1 MEEALKPPRKRSLVL
16 NLIVGFIALV
26 GGLVLLVLGSGDASR
41 QPNLLQLTLALVLF
55 VVVALFS
62 YQTFLVLTTRFQLTR
77 SALELQW
84 GFRREVLPLEQVE
97 WAHPVLDFDSP
108 MPLPGFVLPFQYYGI
123 RRIRGLGTVE
133 FAATDRRN
141 MVLIRS
147 DERHFVISPAD
158 PRGFAQDFESLSGQ
172 GVTEAV
178 EAVSENA
185 RTRIGEIFQDGMAK
199 KLFASGVIGLLI
211 LALVTIA
218 LSATRPTITWITLE
232 QVSSNRLLLL
242 LLIGALDWLLNTLL
256 GGYCFLRGLLE
267 KHWIFLIWSWSGLV
281 SLILAAAAVFMSIG
295 SA

>member
-62 YQTFLVLTTRFQLTR
+62 YQVFLVLTTRFQLTR

-141 MVLIRS
+141 MVLIRADS
-147 DERHFVISPAD
+147 RHFVISPEDAYA
-158 PRGFAQDFESLSGQ
+158 FASEFEKLSALGPQ
-172 GVTEAV
+172 EAV
-178 EAVSENA
+178 APLSQTGRNL
-185 RTRIGEIFQDGMAK
+185 IGEILQDSMAR
-199 KLFASGVIGLLI
+199 KLFTAGIVGLLT
-211 LALVTIA
+211 LTAVSIA

-232 QVSSNRLLLL
+232 LVPSNRLLLL
-242 LLIGALDWLLNTLL
+242 LLVGGLDWLLNTFL
-256 GGYCFLRGLLE
+256 GGYFYLRGLLE
-267 KHWIFLIWSWSGLV
+267 KRWIFLIWSWSAFM
-281 SLILAAAAVFMSIG
+281 SLTLSAAAVFMSV
-295 SA
+295 

>member
-26 GGLVLLVLGSGDASR
+26 GGLVLLVLGSGDALR

-141 MVLIRS
+141 MVLIRA
-147 DERHFVISPAD
+147 DNRHFVISPEDAYA
-158 PRGFAQDFESLSGQ
+158 FASEFEKLSALGPQ
-172 GVTEAV
+172 EVVAPLSQTGR
-178 EAVSENA
+178 NL
-185 RTRIGEIFQDGMAK
+185 IGEILQDGMAR
-199 KLFASGVIGLLI
+199 KLFTAGIVGLLT
-211 LALVTIA
+211 LTAVSIA

-232 QVSSNRLLLL
+232 LVPSNRLLLL
-242 LLIGALDWLLNTLL
+242 LLVGGLDWLLNTFL
-256 GGYCFLRGLLE
+256 GGYFYLRGLLE
-267 KHWIFLIWSWSGLV
+267 KRWIFLIWSWSAFM
-281 SLILAAAAVFMSIG
+281 SLTLSAAAVFMSV
-295 SA
+295 

>member
-1 MEEALKPPRKRSLVL
+1 MEEALKPPRKRSLIF

-62 YQTFLVLTTRFQLTR
+62 YQVFLVLTTRFQLTR

-141 MVLIRS
+141 MVLIRA
-147 DERHFVISPAD
+147 DNRHFVISPEDAYA
-158 PRGFAQDFESLSGQ
+158 FASEFEKLSALGPQ
-172 GVTEAV
+172 EVVAPLSQTGR
-178 EAVSENA
+178 NL
-185 RTRIGEIFQDGMAK
+185 IGEILQDSMAR
-199 KLFASGVIGLLI
+199 KLFTAGIVGLLT
-211 LALVTIA
+211 LTAVSIA

-232 QVSSNRLLLL
+232 LVPSNRLLLL
-242 LLIGALDWLLNTLL
+242 LLVGGLDWLLNTFL
-256 GGYCFLRGLLE
+256 GGYFYLRGLLE
-267 KHWIFLIWSWSGLV
+267 KRWIFLIWSWSAFM
-281 SLILAAAAVFMSIG
+281 SLTLSAAAVFMSV
-295 SA
+295 

>member
-26 GGLVLLVLGSGDASR
+26 GGLVLLVLGSGDALR

-141 MVLIRS
+141 MVLIRA
-147 DERHFVISPAD
+147 DNRHFVISPEDAYA
-158 PRGFAQDFESLSGQ
+158 FASEFEKLSALGPQ
-172 GVTEAV
+172 EAV
-178 EAVSENA
+178 APLSQTGRNL
-185 RTRIGEIFQDGMAK
+185 IGEILQDSMAR
-199 KLFASGVIGLLI
+199 KLFTAGIVGLLT
-211 LALVTIA
+211 LTAVSIA

-232 QVSSNRLLLL
+232 LVPSNRLLLL
-242 LLIGALDWLLNTLL
+242 LLVGGLDWLLNTFL
-256 GGYCFLRGLLE
+256 GGYFYLRGLLE
-267 KHWIFLIWSWSGLV
+267 KRWIFLIWSWSAFM
-281 SLILAAAAVFMSIG
+281 SLTLSAAAVFMSV
-295 SA
+295 

>member
-26 GGLVLLVLGSGDASR
+26 GGLVLLVLGSGDALR
-41 QPNLLQLTLALVLF
+41 QPNLLQLALALVLF
-55 VVVALFS
+55 VVEALFS
-62 YQTFLVLTTRFQLTR
+62 YQVFLVLTTRFQLTR

-141 MVLIRS
+141 MVLIRADS
-147 DERHFVISPAD
+147 RHFVISPEDAYA
-158 PRGFAQDFESLSGQ
+158 FASEFEKLSALGPQ
-172 GVTEAV
+172 EAV
-178 EAVSENA
+178 APLSQTGRNL
-185 RTRIGEIFQDGMAK
+185 IGEILQDSMAR
-199 KLFASGVIGLLI
+199 KLFTAGIVGLLT
-211 LALVTIA
+211 LTAVSIA

-232 QVSSNRLLLL
+232 LVPSNRLLLL
-242 LLIGALDWLLNTLL
+242 LLVGGLDWLLNTFL
-256 GGYCFLRGLLE
+256 GGYFYLRGLLE
-267 KHWIFLIWSWSGLV
+267 KRWIFLIWSWSAFM
-281 SLILAAAAVFMSIG
+281 SLTLSAAAVFMSV
-295 SA
+295 

>member
-26 GGLVLLVLGSGDASR
+26 GGLVLLVLGSGDALR
-41 QPNLLQLTLALVLF
+41 QPNLLQLALALVLF

-141 MVLIRS
+141 MVLIRA
-147 DERHFVISPAD
+147 DNRHFVISPEDAYA
-158 PRGFAQDFESLSGQ
+158 FASEFEKLSALGPQ
-172 GVTEAV
+172 EVVAPLSQTGR
-178 EAVSENA
+178 NL
-185 RTRIGEIFQDGMAK
+185 IGEILQDSMAR
-199 KLFASGVIGLLI
+199 KLFTAGIVGLLT
-211 LALVTIA
+211 LTAVSIA

-232 QVSSNRLLLL
+232 LVPSNRLLLL
-242 LLIGALDWLLNTLL
+242 LLVGGLDWLLNTFL
-256 GGYCFLRGLLE
+256 GGYFYLRGLLE
-267 KHWIFLIWSWSGLV
+267 KRWIFLIWSWSAFM
-281 SLILAAAAVFMSIG
+281 SLTLSAAAVFMSV
-295 SA
+295 

>member
-62 YQTFLVLTTRFQLTR
+62 YQVFLVLTTRFQLTR

-108 MPLPGFVLPFQYYGI
+108 MPLPGFVLPFKYYGI

-141 MVLIRS
+141 MVLIRA
-147 DERHFVISPAD
+147 DNRHFVISPEDAYA
-158 PRGFAQDFESLSGQ
+158 FASEFEKLSALGPQ
-172 GVTEAV
+172 EVVAPLSQTGR
-178 EAVSENA
+178 NL
-185 RTRIGEIFQDGMAK
+185 IGEILQDSMAR
-199 KLFASGVIGLLI
+199 KLFTAGIVGLLT
-211 LALVTIA
+211 LTAVSIA

-232 QVSSNRLLLL
+232 LVPSNRLLLL
-242 LLIGALDWLLNTLL
+242 LLVGGLDWLLNTFL
-256 GGYCFLRGLLE
+256 GGYFYLRGLLE
-267 KHWIFLIWSWSGLV
+267 KRWIFLIWSWSAFM
-281 SLILAAAAVFMSIG
+281 SLTLSAAAVFMSV
-295 SA
+295 

>member
-41 QPNLLQLTLALVLF
+41 QPNLLQLALALVLF
-55 VVVALFS
+55 VVEALFS
-62 YQTFLVLTTRFQLTR
+62 YQVFLVLTTRFQLTR

-141 MVLIRS
+141 MVLIRA
-147 DERHFVISPAD
+147 DNRHFVISPEDAYA
-158 PRGFAQDFESLSGQ
+158 FASEFEKFSALGPQEVVAPLSQTGR
-172 GVTEAV
+172 
-178 EAVSENA
+178 NL
-185 RTRIGEIFQDGMAK
+185 IGEILQDGMAR
-199 KLFASGVIGLLI
+199 KLFTAGIVGLLT
-211 LALVTIA
+211 LTAVSIA

-232 QVSSNRLLLL
+232 LVPSNRLLLL
-242 LLIGALDWLLNTLL
+242 LLVGGLDWLLNTFL
-256 GGYCFLRGLLE
+256 GGYFYLRGLLE
-267 KHWIFLIWSWSGLV
+267 KRWIFLIWSWSAFM
-281 SLILAAAAVFMSIG
+281 SLTLSAAAVFMSV
-295 SA
+295 

>member
-26 GGLVLLVLGSGDASR
+26 GGLVLLVLGSGDALR

-141 MVLIRS
+141 MVLIRADS
-147 DERHFVISPAD
+147 RHFVISPEDAYA
-158 PRGFAQDFESLSGQ
+158 FASEFEKFSALGPQEVVAPLSQTGR
-172 GVTEAV
+172 
-178 EAVSENA
+178 NL
-185 RTRIGEIFQDGMAK
+185 IGEILQDSMAR
-199 KLFASGVIGLLI
+199 KLFTAGIVGLLT
-211 LALVTIA
+211 LTAVSIA
-218 LSATRPTITWITLE
+218 LSATRPTITWITIEL
-232 QVSSNRLLLL
+232 VPSNRLLLL
-242 LLIGALDWLLNTLL
+242 LLVGGLDWLLNTFL
-256 GGYCFLRGLLE
+256 GGYFYLRGLLE
-267 KHWIFLIWSWSGLV
+267 KRWIFLIWSWSAFM
-281 SLILAAAAVFMSIG
+281 SLTLSAAAVFMSV
-295 SA
+295 

>member
-1 MEEALKPPRKRSLVL
+1 MEEALKPPRKRSLIF

-41 QPNLLQLTLALVLF
+41 QPNLLQLALALVLF
-55 VVVALFS
+55 VVEALFS
-62 YQTFLVLTTRFQLTR
+62 YQVFLVLTTRFQLTR

-141 MVLIRS
+141 MVLIRADS
-147 DERHFVISPAD
+147 RHFVISPEDAYA
-158 PRGFAQDFESLSGQ
+158 FASEFEKLSALGPQ
-172 GVTEAV
+172 EVVAPLSQTGR
-178 EAVSENA
+178 NL
-185 RTRIGEIFQDGMAK
+185 IGEILQDSMAR
-199 KLFASGVIGLLI
+199 KLFTAGIVGLLT
-211 LALVTIA
+211 LTAVSIA

-232 QVSSNRLLLL
+232 LVPSNRLLLL
-242 LLIGALDWLLNTLL
+242 LLVGGLDWLLNTFL
-256 GGYCFLRGLLE
+256 GGYFYLRGLLE
-267 KHWIFLIWSWSGLV
+267 KRWIFLIWSWSAFM
-281 SLILAAAAVFMSIG
+281 SLTLSAAAVFMSV
-295 SA
+295 

>member
-26 GGLVLLVLGSGDASR
+26 GGLVLLVLGSGDALR

-141 MVLIRS
+141 MVLIRA
-147 DERHFVISPAD
+147 DNRHFVISPEDAYA
-158 PRGFAQDFESLSGQ
+158 FASEFEKLSALGPQ
-172 GVTEAV
+172 EVVAPLSQTGR
-178 EAVSENA
+178 NL
-185 RTRIGEIFQDGMAK
+185 IGEILQDSMAR
-199 KLFASGVIGLLI
+199 KLFTAGIVGLLT
-211 LALVTIA
+211 LTAVSIA

-232 QVSSNRLLLL
+232 LVPSNRLLLL
-242 LLIGALDWLLNTLL
+242 LLVGGLDWLLNTFL
-256 GGYCFLRGLLE
+256 GGYFYLRGLLE
-267 KHWIFLIWSWSGLV
+267 KRWIFLIWSWSAFM
-281 SLILAAAAVFMSIG
+281 SLTLSAAAVFMSV
-295 SA
+295 

>member
-41 QPNLLQLTLALVLF
+41 QPNLLQLALALVLF

-141 MVLIRS
+141 MVLIRAG
-147 DERHFVISPAD
+147 DRHFVISPEDAYA
-158 PRGFAQDFESLSGQ
+158 FASEFEKLSALGPQ
-172 GVTEAV
+172 EVVAPLSQTGR
-178 EAVSENA
+178 NL
-185 RTRIGEIFQDGMAK
+185 IGEILQDSMAR
-199 KLFASGVIGLLI
+199 KLFTAGIVGLLT
-211 LALVTIA
+211 LTAVSIA

-232 QVSSNRLLLL
+232 LVPSNRLLLL
-242 LLIGALDWLLNTLL
+242 LLVGGLDWLLNTFL
-256 GGYCFLRGLLE
+256 GGYFYLRGLLE
-267 KHWIFLIWSWSGLV
+267 KRWIFLIWSWSAFM
-281 SLILAAAAVFMSIG
+281 SLTLSAAAVFMSV
-295 SA
+295 

>member
-41 QPNLLQLTLALVLF
+41 QPNLLQLALALVLF

-62 YQTFLVLTTRFQLTR
+62 YQVFLVLTTRFQLTR

-141 MVLIRS
+141 MVLIRA
-147 DERHFVISPAD
+147 DNRHFVISPEDAYA
-158 PRGFAQDFESLSGQ
+158 FASEFEKLSALGPQ
-172 GVTEAV
+172 EAV
-178 EAVSENA
+178 APLSQTGRNL
-185 RTRIGEIFQDGMAK
+185 IGEILQDSMAR
-199 KLFASGVIGLLI
+199 KLFTAGIVGLLT
-211 LALVTIA
+211 LTAVSIA

-232 QVSSNRLLLL
+232 LVPSNRLLLL
-242 LLIGALDWLLNTLL
+242 LLVGGLDWLLNTFL
-256 GGYCFLRGLLE
+256 GGYFYLRGLLE
-267 KHWIFLIWSWSGLV
+267 KRWIFLIWSWSAFM
-281 SLILAAAAVFMSIG
+281 SLTLSAAAVFMSV
-295 SA
+295 

>member
-141 MVLIRS
+141 MVLIRA
-147 DERHFVISPAD
+147 DNRHFVISPEDAYA
-158 PRGFAQDFESLSGQ
+158 FASEFEKLSALGPQ
-172 GVTEAV
+172 EVVAPLSQTGR
-178 EAVSENA
+178 NL
-185 RTRIGEIFQDGMAK
+185 IGEILQDSMAR
-199 KLFASGVIGLLI
+199 KLFTAGIVGLLT
-211 LALVTIA
+211 LTAVSIA

-232 QVSSNRLLLL
+232 LVPSNRLLLL
-242 LLIGALDWLLNTLL
+242 LLVGGLDWLLNTFL
-256 GGYCFLRGLLE
+256 GGYFYLRGLLE
-267 KHWIFLIWSWSGLV
+267 KRWIFLIWSWSAFM
-281 SLILAAAAVFMSIG
+281 SLTLSAAAVFMSV
-295 SA
+295 

>member
-41 QPNLLQLTLALVLF
+41 QPNLLQLALALVLF
-55 VVVALFS
+55 VVEALFS
-62 YQTFLVLTTRFQLTR
+62 YQVFLVLTTRFQLTR

-141 MVLIRS
+141 MVLIRAG
-147 DERHFVISPAD
+147 DRHFVISPEDAYA
-158 PRGFAQDFESLSGQ
+158 FASEFEKLSALGPQ
-172 GVTEAV
+172 EVVAPLSQTGR
-178 EAVSENA
+178 NL
-185 RTRIGEIFQDGMAK
+185 IGEILQDSMAR
-199 KLFASGVIGLLI
+199 KLFTAGIVGLLT
-211 LALVTIA
+211 LTAVSIA

-232 QVSSNRLLLL
+232 LVPSNRLLLL
-242 LLIGALDWLLNTLL
+242 LLVGGLDWLLNTFL
-256 GGYCFLRGLLE
+256 GGYFYLRGLLE
-267 KHWIFLIWSWSGLV
+267 KRWIFLIWSWSAFM
-281 SLILAAAAVFMSIG
+281 SLTLSAAAVFMSV
-295 SA
+295 

>member
-1 MEEALKPPRKRSLVL
+1 MEEALKPPRKRSLIF

-62 YQTFLVLTTRFQLTR
+62 YQVFLVLTTRFQLTR

-141 MVLIRS
+141 MVLIRAG
-147 DERHFVISPAD
+147 DRHFVISPEDAYA
-158 PRGFAQDFESLSGQ
+158 FASEFEKLSALGPQ
-172 GVTEAV
+172 EVVAPLSQTGR
-178 EAVSENA
+178 NL
-185 RTRIGEIFQDGMAK
+185 IGEILQDSMAR
-199 KLFASGVIGLLI
+199 KLFTAGIVGLLT
-211 LALVTIA
+211 LTAVSIA

-232 QVSSNRLLLL
+232 LVPSNRLLLL
-242 LLIGALDWLLNTLL
+242 LLVGGLDWLLNTFL
-256 GGYCFLRGLLE
+256 GGYFYLRGLLE
-267 KHWIFLIWSWSGLV
+267 KRWIFLIWSWSAFM
-281 SLILAAAAVFMSIG
+281 SLTLSAAAVFMSV
-295 SA
+295 

>member
-41 QPNLLQLTLALVLF
+41 QPNLLQLALALVLF

-141 MVLIRS
+141 MVLIRAG
-147 DERHFVISPAD
+147 DRHFVISPEDAYA
-158 PRGFAQDFESLSGQ
+158 FASEFEKLSALGPQ
-172 GVTEAV
+172 EAV
-178 EAVSENA
+178 APLSQTGRNL
-185 RTRIGEIFQDGMAK
+185 IGEILQDSMAR
-199 KLFASGVIGLLI
+199 KLFTAGIVGLLI
-211 LALVTIA
+211 LTAVSIA

-232 QVSSNRLLLL
+232 LVPSNRLLLL
-242 LLIGALDWLLNTLL
+242 LLVGGLDWLLNTFL
-256 GGYCFLRGLLE
+256 GGYFYLRGLLE
-267 KHWIFLIWSWSGLV
+267 KRWIFLIWSWSAFM
-281 SLILAAAAVFMSIG
+281 SLTLSAAAVFMSV
-295 SA
+295 

>member
-41 QPNLLQLTLALVLF
+41 QPNLLQLALALVLF
-55 VVVALFS
+55 VVEALFS
-62 YQTFLVLTTRFQLTR
+62 YQVFLVLTTRFQLTR

-141 MVLIRS
+141 MVLIRADS
-147 DERHFVISPAD
+147 RHFVISPEDAYA
-158 PRGFAQDFESLSGQ
+158 FASEFEKLSALGPQ
-172 GVTEAV
+172 EVVAPLSQTGR
-178 EAVSENA
+178 NL
-185 RTRIGEIFQDGMAK
+185 IGEILQDGMAR
-199 KLFASGVIGLLI
+199 KLFTAGIVGLLT
-211 LALVTIA
+211 LTAVSIA

-232 QVSSNRLLLL
+232 LVPSNRLLLL
-242 LLIGALDWLLNTLL
+242 LLVGGLDWLLNTFL
-256 GGYCFLRGLLE
+256 GGYFYLRGLLE
-267 KHWIFLIWSWSGLV
+267 KRWIFLIWSWSAFM
-281 SLILAAAAVFMSIG
+281 SLTLSAAAVFMSV
-295 SA
+295 

>member
-41 QPNLLQLTLALVLF
+41 QPNLLQLALALVLF

-141 MVLIRS
+141 MVLIRADS
-147 DERHFVISPAD
+147 RHFVISPEDAYA
-158 PRGFAQDFESLSGQ
+158 FASEFEKLSALGPQ
-172 GVTEAV
+172 EAV
-178 EAVSENA
+178 APLSQTGRNL
-185 RTRIGEIFQDGMAK
+185 IGEILQDGMAR
-199 KLFASGVIGLLI
+199 KLFTAGLVGLLT
-211 LALVTIA
+211 LTAVSIA

-232 QVSSNRLLLL
+232 LVPSNRLLLL
-242 LLIGALDWLLNTLL
+242 LLVGGLDWLLNTFL
-256 GGYCFLRGLLE
+256 GGYFYLRGLLE
-267 KHWIFLIWSWSGLV
+267 KRWIFLIWSWSAFM
-281 SLILAAAAVFMSIG
+281 SLTLSAAAVFMSV
-295 SA
+295 

>member
-41 QPNLLQLTLALVLF
+41 QPNLLQLALALVLF
-55 VVVALFS
+55 VVEALFS
-62 YQTFLVLTTRFQLTR
+62 YQVFLVLTTRFQLTR

-141 MVLIRS
+141 MVLIRA
-147 DERHFVISPAD
+147 DNRHFVISPEDAYA
-158 PRGFAQDFESLSGQ
+158 FASEFEKLSALGPQ
-172 GVTEAV
+172 EVVAPLSQTGR
-178 EAVSENA
+178 NL
-185 RTRIGEIFQDGMAK
+185 IGEILQDGMAR
-199 KLFASGVIGLLI
+199 KLFTAGIVGLLT
-211 LALVTIA
+211 LTAVSIA

-232 QVSSNRLLLL
+232 LVPSNRLLLL
-242 LLIGALDWLLNTLL
+242 LLVGGLDWLLNTFL
-256 GGYCFLRGLLE
+256 GGYFYLRGLLE
-267 KHWIFLIWSWSGLV
+267 KRWIFLIWSWSAFM
-281 SLILAAAAVFMSIG
+281 SLTLSAAAVFMSV
-295 SA
+295 

>member
-141 MVLIRS
+141 MVLIRA
-147 DERHFVISPAD
+147 DNRHFVISPEDAYA
-158 PRGFAQDFESLSGQ
+158 FASEFEKLSALGPQ
-172 GVTEAV
+172 EVVAPLSQTGR
-178 EAVSENA
+178 NL
-185 RTRIGEIFQDGMAK
+185 IGEILQDGMAR
-199 KLFASGVIGLLI
+199 KLFTAGIVGLLT
-211 LALVTIA
+211 LTAVSIA

-232 QVSSNRLLLL
+232 LVPSNRLLLL
-242 LLIGALDWLLNTLL
+242 LLVGGLDWLLNTFL
-256 GGYCFLRGLLE
+256 GGYFYLRGLLE
-267 KHWIFLIWSWSGLV
+267 KRWIFLIWSWSAFM
-281 SLILAAAAVFMSIG
+281 SLTLSAAAVFMSV
-295 SA
+295 

>member
-41 QPNLLQLTLALVLF
+41 QPNLLQLALALVLF
-55 VVVALFS
+55 VVEALFS
-62 YQTFLVLTTRFQLTR
+62 YQVFLVLTTRFQLTR

-141 MVLIRS
+141 MVLIRAG
-147 DERHFVISPAD
+147 DRHFVISPEDAYA
-158 PRGFAQDFESLSGQ
+158 FASEFEKLSALGPQ
-172 GVTEAV
+172 EAV
-178 EAVSENA
+178 APLSQTGRNL
-185 RTRIGEIFQDGMAK
+185 IGEILQDSMAR
-199 KLFASGVIGLLI
+199 KLFTAGIVGLLT
-211 LALVTIA
+211 LTAVSIA

-232 QVSSNRLLLL
+232 LVPSNRLLLL
-242 LLIGALDWLLNTLL
+242 LLVGGLDWLLNTFL
-256 GGYCFLRGLLE
+256 GGYFYLRGLLE
-267 KHWIFLIWSWSGLV
+267 KRWIFLIWSWSAFM
-281 SLILAAAAVFMSIG
+281 SLTLSAAAVFMSV
-295 SA
+295 

>member
-62 YQTFLVLTTRFQLTR
+62 YQVFLVLTTRFQLTR

-141 MVLIRS
+141 MVLIRA
-147 DERHFVISPAD
+147 DNRHFVISPEDAYA
-158 PRGFAQDFESLSGQ
+158 FASEFEKLSALGPQ
-172 GVTEAV
+172 EVVAPLSQTGR
-178 EAVSENA
+178 NL
-185 RTRIGEIFQDGMAK
+185 IGEILQDGMAR
-199 KLFASGVIGLLI
+199 KLFTAGIVGLLT
-211 LALVTIA
+211 LTAVSIA

-232 QVSSNRLLLL
+232 LVPSNRLLLL
-242 LLIGALDWLLNTLL
+242 LLVGGLDWLLNTFL
-256 GGYCFLRGLLE
+256 GGYFYLRGLLE
-267 KHWIFLIWSWSGLV
+267 KRWIFLIWSWSAFM
-281 SLILAAAAVFMSIG
+281 SLTLSAAAVFMSV
-295 SA
+295 

>member
-26 GGLVLLVLGSGDASR
+26 GGLVLLVLGSGDALR

-62 YQTFLVLTTRFQLTR
+62 YQVFLVLTTRFQLTR

-141 MVLIRS
+141 MVLIRA
-147 DERHFVISPAD
+147 DNRHFVISPEDAYA
-158 PRGFAQDFESLSGQ
+158 FASEFEKLSALGPQ
-172 GVTEAV
+172 EVVAPLSQTGR
-178 EAVSENA
+178 NL
-185 RTRIGEIFQDGMAK
+185 IGEILQDSMAR
-199 KLFASGVIGLLI
+199 KLFTAGIVGLLT
-211 LALVTIA
+211 LTAVSIA

-232 QVSSNRLLLL
+232 LVPSNRLLLL
-242 LLIGALDWLLNTLL
+242 LLVGGLDWLLNTFL
-256 GGYCFLRGLLE
+256 GGYFYLRGLLE
-267 KHWIFLIWSWSGLV
+267 KRWIFLIWSWSAFM
-281 SLILAAAAVFMSIG
+281 SLTLSAAAVFMSV
-295 SA
+295 

>member
-62 YQTFLVLTTRFQLTR
+62 YQVFLVLTTRFQLTR

-141 MVLIRS
+141 MVLIRA
-147 DERHFVISPAD
+147 DNRHFVISPEDAYA
-158 PRGFAQDFESLSGQ
+158 FASEFEKLSALGPQ
-172 GVTEAV
+172 EAV
-178 EAVSENA
+178 APLSQTGRNL
-185 RTRIGEIFQDGMAK
+185 IGEILQDGMAR
-199 KLFASGVIGLLI
+199 KLFTAGIVGLLT
-211 LALVTIA
+211 LTAVSIA

-232 QVSSNRLLLL
+232 LVPSNRLLLL
-242 LLIGALDWLLNTLL
+242 LLVGGLDWLLNTFL
-256 GGYCFLRGLLE
+256 GGYFYLRGLLE
-267 KHWIFLIWSWSGLV
+267 KRWIFLIWSWSAFM
-281 SLILAAAAVFMSIG
+281 SLTLSAAAVFMSV
-295 SA
+295 

>member
-26 GGLVLLVLGSGDASR
+26 GGLVLLVLGSGDALR

-55 VVVALFS
+55 VVEALFS
-62 YQTFLVLTTRFQLTR
+62 YQVFLVLTTRFQLTR

-141 MVLIRS
+141 MVLIRA
-147 DERHFVISPAD
+147 DNRHFVISPEDAYA
-158 PRGFAQDFESLSGQ
+158 FASEFEKLSALGPQ
-172 GVTEAV
+172 EVVAPLSQTGR
-178 EAVSENA
+178 NL
-185 RTRIGEIFQDGMAK
+185 IGEILQDGMAR
-199 KLFASGVIGLLI
+199 KLFTAGIVGLLT
-211 LALVTIA
+211 LTAVSIA

-232 QVSSNRLLLL
+232 LVPSNRLLLL
-242 LLIGALDWLLNTLL
+242 LLVGGLDWLLNTFL
-256 GGYCFLRGLLE
+256 GGYFYLRGLLE
-267 KHWIFLIWSWSGLV
+267 KRWIFLIWSWSAFM
-281 SLILAAAAVFMSIG
+281 SLTLSAAAVFMSV
-295 SA
+295 

>member
-62 YQTFLVLTTRFQLTR
+62 YQVFLVLTTRFQLTR

-141 MVLIRS
+141 MVLIRADS
-147 DERHFVISPAD
+147 RHFVISPEDAYA
-158 PRGFAQDFESLSGQ
+158 FASEFEKLSALGPQ
-172 GVTEAV
+172 EAV
-178 EAVSENA
+178 APLSQTGRNL
-185 RTRIGEIFQDGMAK
+185 IGEILQDSMAR
-199 KLFASGVIGLLI
+199 KLFTAGIVGLLT
-211 LALVTIA
+211 LTAVSIA

-232 QVSSNRLLLL
+232 LVPSNRLLLL
-242 LLIGALDWLLNTLL
+242 LLVGGLDWLLNTFL
-256 GGYCFLRGLLE
+256 GGYFYLRGLLE
-267 KHWIFLIWSWSGLV
+267 KRWIFLIWSWSAFM
-281 SLILAAAAVFMSIG
+281 SLTLSAAAVFMSIG

>member
-26 GGLVLLVLGSGDASR
+26 GGLVLLVLGSGDALR

-62 YQTFLVLTTRFQLTR
+62 YQVFLVLTTRFQLTR
-77 SALELQW
+77 FALELQW

-141 MVLIRS
+141 MVLIRA
-147 DERHFVISPAD
+147 DNRHFVISPEDAYA
-158 PRGFAQDFESLSGQ
+158 FASEFEKLSALGPQ
-172 GVTEAV
+172 EAV
-178 EAVSENA
+178 APLSQTGRNL
-185 RTRIGEIFQDGMAK
+185 IGEILQDSMAR
-199 KLFASGVIGLLI
+199 KLFTAGIVGLLT
-211 LALVTIA
+211 LTAVSIA

-232 QVSSNRLLLL
+232 LVPSNRLLLL
-242 LLIGALDWLLNTLL
+242 LLVGGLDWLLNTFL
-256 GGYCFLRGLLE
+256 GGYFYLRGLLE
-267 KHWIFLIWSWSGLV
+267 KRWIFLIWSWSAFM
-281 SLILAAAAVFMSIG
+281 SLTLSAAAVFMSV
-295 SA
+295 

>member
-26 GGLVLLVLGSGDASR
+26 GGLVLLVLGSGDALR

-141 MVLIRS
+141 MVLIRADS
-147 DERHFVISPAD
+147 RHFVISPEDAYA
-158 PRGFAQDFESLSGQ
+158 FASEFEKLSALGPQ
-172 GVTEAV
+172 ETIAPLSQTGR
-178 EAVSENA
+178 NL
-185 RTRIGEIFQDGMAK
+185 IGEILQDGMAR
-199 KLFASGVIGLLI
+199 KLFTAGIVGLLI
-211 LALVTIA
+211 LTAVSIA

-232 QVSSNRLLLL
+232 LVPSNRLLLL
-242 LLIGALDWLLNTLL
+242 LLVGGLDWLLNTFL
-256 GGYCFLRGLLE
+256 GGYFYLRGLLE
-267 KHWIFLIWSWSGLV
+267 KRWIFLIWSWSAFM
-281 SLILAAAAVFMSIG
+281 SLTLSAAAVFMSV
-295 SA
+295 

>member
-62 YQTFLVLTTRFQLTR
+62 YQVFLVLTTRFQLTR

-141 MVLIRS
+141 MVLIRADS
-147 DERHFVISPAD
+147 RHFVISPEDAYA
-158 PRGFAQDFESLSGQ
+158 FASEFEKLSALGPQ
-172 GVTEAV
+172 EVVAPLSQTGR
-178 EAVSENA
+178 NL
-185 RTRIGEIFQDGMAK
+185 IGEILQDGMAR
-199 KLFASGVIGLLI
+199 KLFTAGIVGLLT
-211 LALVTIA
+211 LTAVSIA

-232 QVSSNRLLLL
+232 LVPSNRLLLL
-242 LLIGALDWLLNTLL
+242 LLVGGLDWLLNTFL
-256 GGYCFLRGLLE
+256 GGYFYLRGLLE
-267 KHWIFLIWSWSGLV
+267 KRWIFLIWSWSAFM
-281 SLILAAAAVFMSIG
+281 SLTLSAAAVFMSV
-295 SA
+295 

>member
-62 YQTFLVLTTRFQLTR
+62 YQVFLVLTTRFQLTR

-141 MVLIRS
+141 MVLIRA
-147 DERHFVISPAD
+147 DNRHFVISPEDAYA
-158 PRGFAQDFESLSGQ
+158 FASEFEKLSALGPQ
-172 GVTEAV
+172 EVVAPLSQTGR
-178 EAVSENA
+178 NL
-185 RTRIGEIFQDGMAK
+185 IGEILQDSMAR
-199 KLFASGVIGLLI
+199 KLFTAGIVGLLI
-211 LALVTIA
+211 LTAVSIA

-232 QVSSNRLLLL
+232 LVPSNRLLLL
-242 LLIGALDWLLNTLL
+242 LLVGGLDWLLNTFL
-256 GGYCFLRGLLE
+256 GGYFYLRGLLE
-267 KHWIFLIWSWSGLV
+267 KRWIFLIWSWSAFM
-281 SLILAAAAVFMSIG
+281 SLTLSAAAVFMSV
-295 SA
+295 

>member
-141 MVLIRS
+141 MVLIRADS
-147 DERHFVISPAD
+147 RHFVISPEDAYA
-158 PRGFAQDFESLSGQ
+158 FASEFEKLSALGPQ
-172 GVTEAV
+172 EVVAPLSQTGR
-178 EAVSENA
+178 NL
-185 RTRIGEIFQDGMAK
+185 IGEILQDSMAR
-199 KLFASGVIGLLI
+199 KLFTAGIVGLLT
-211 LALVTIA
+211 LTAVSIA

-232 QVSSNRLLLL
+232 LVPSNRLLLL
-242 LLIGALDWLLNTLL
+242 LLVGGLDWLLNTFL
-256 GGYCFLRGLLE
+256 GGYFYLRGLLE
-267 KHWIFLIWSWSGLV
+267 KRWIFLIWSWSAFM
-281 SLILAAAAVFMSIG
+281 SLTLSAAAVFMSV
-295 SA
+295 

>member
-26 GGLVLLVLGSGDASR
+26 GGLVLLVLGSGDALR

-141 MVLIRS
+141 MVLIRADS
-147 DERHFVISPAD
+147 RHFVISPEDAYA
-158 PRGFAQDFESLSGQ
+158 FASEIEKLSALGPQ
-172 GVTEAV
+172 EAV
-178 EAVSENA
+178 APLSQTGRNL
-185 RTRIGEIFQDGMAK
+185 IGEILQDGMAR
-199 KLFASGVIGLLI
+199 KLFTAGIVGLLT
-211 LALVTIA
+211 LTAVSIA

-232 QVSSNRLLLL
+232 LVPSNRLLLL
-242 LLIGALDWLLNTLL
+242 LLVGGLDWLLNTFL
-256 GGYCFLRGLLE
+256 GGYFYLRGLLE
-267 KHWIFLIWSWSGLV
+267 KRWIFLIWSWSAFM
-281 SLILAAAAVFMSIG
+281 SLTLSAAAVFMSV
-295 SA
+295 

>member
-41 QPNLLQLTLALVLF
+41 QPNLLQLALALVLF
-55 VVVALFS
+55 VVEALFS
-62 YQTFLVLTTRFQLTR
+62 YQVFLVLTTRFQLTR

-141 MVLIRS
+141 MVLIRA
-147 DERHFVISPAD
+147 DNRHFVISPEDAYA
-158 PRGFAQDFESLSGQ
+158 FASEFEKLSALGPQ
-172 GVTEAV
+172 EVVAPLSQTGR
-178 EAVSENA
+178 NL
-185 RTRIGEIFQDGMAK
+185 IGEILQDGMAR
-199 KLFASGVIGLLI
+199 KLFTAGIVGLLT
-211 LALVTIA
+211 LTAVSIA

-232 QVSSNRLLLL
+232 LVPSNRLLLL
-242 LLIGALDWLLNTLL
+242 LLVGGLDWLLNTFL
-256 GGYCFLRGLLE
+256 GGYFYLRGLLE
-267 KHWIFLIWSWSGLV
+267 KRWIFLIWSWSAFM
-281 SLILAAAAVFMSIG
+281 SLTLSAAAVFMTLG

>member
-41 QPNLLQLTLALVLF
+41 QPNLLQLALALVLF
-55 VVVALFS
+55 VVEALFS
-62 YQTFLVLTTRFQLTR
+62 YQVFLVLTTRFQLTR

-141 MVLIRS
+141 MVLIRADS
-147 DERHFVISPAD
+147 RHFVISPEDAYA
-158 PRGFAQDFESLSGQ
+158 FASEFEKLSALGPQ
-172 GVTEAV
+172 ETIAPLSQTGR
-178 EAVSENA
+178 NL
-185 RTRIGEIFQDGMAK
+185 IGEILQDSMAR
-199 KLFASGVIGLLI
+199 KLFTAGIVGLLT
-211 LALVTIA
+211 LTAVSIA

-232 QVSSNRLLLL
+232 LVPSNRLLLL
-242 LLIGALDWLLNTLL
+242 LLVGGLDWLLNTFL
-256 GGYCFLRGLLE
+256 GGYFYLRGLLE
-267 KHWIFLIWSWSGLV
+267 KRWIFLIWSWSAFM
-281 SLILAAAAVFMSIG
+281 SLTLSAAAVFMSV
-295 SA
+295 

>member
-1 MEEALKPPRKRSLVL
+1 MEEALKPPRKQSLVF
-16 NLIVGFIALV
+16 NFIVGFIALV
-26 GGLVLLVLGSGDASR
+26 GGLVLLVLGSGDALR

-141 MVLIRS
+141 MVLIRA
-147 DERHFVISPAD
+147 DNRHFVISPEDAYA
-158 PRGFAQDFESLSGQ
+158 FASEFEKLSALGPQ
-172 GVTEAV
+172 EVVAPLSQTGR
-178 EAVSENA
+178 NL
-185 RTRIGEIFQDGMAK
+185 IGEILQDGMAR
-199 KLFASGVIGLLI
+199 KLFTAGIVGLLT
-211 LALVTIA
+211 LTAVSIA

-232 QVSSNRLLLL
+232 LVPSNRLLLL
-242 LLIGALDWLLNTLL
+242 LLVGGLDWLLNTFL
-256 GGYCFLRGLLE
+256 GGYFYLRGLLE
-267 KHWIFLIWSWSGLV
+267 KRWIFLIWSWSAFM
-281 SLILAAAAVFMSIG
+281 SLTLSAAAVFMSV
-295 SA
+295 